1 MVGGTYLVAAS
12 GGGSGEPV
20 SFSIDSGSSAVCSVS
35 GGTVTFNQPGSCAID
50 ANQPGNAQ
58 YQSAPQAQQTVTVA
72 RIPQAIKFTSSPPS
86 PAVVGGTYLVAA
98 SGGGSG
104 EPVSFSIDSGS
115 SAVCSVSGG
124 TVTFNQPGSCA
135 IDANQAGNAQYQS
148 APQAQQTVTVRGHQ
162 VPPRRPAAWSS
173 GGGTAVRQPV
183 FSIDGALPSAP

>member
-35 GGTVTFNQPGSCAID
+35 GDTVTFNQPGSCAID
-50 ANQPGNAQ
+50 ANQVGNAQ
-58 YQSAPQAQQTVTVA
+58 YQSAPQAQQMVTVA

-115 SAVCSVSGG
+115 SAVCSVSGD

-135 IDANQAGNAQYQS
+135 IDANQVGNAQYQS
-148 APQAQQTVTVRGHQ
+148 APPAQQTVTVI
-162 VPPRRPAAWSS
+162 P
-173 GGGTAVRQPV
+173 
-183 FSIDGALPSAP
+183 